1 MSVYCLTNSCKGGK
15 DVICKIIG
23 GIVIAVGFA
32 AAYISGRDEGRRQE
46 ARRQSQESPIWMEHE
61 HGGEEE

>member
-1 MSVYCLTNSCKGGK
+1 MRRTGAPMMPDRIVRL
-15 DVICKIIG
+15 IG
-23 GIVIAVGFA
+23 GAAIVVGFA

-46 ARRQSQESPIWMEHE
+46 ARRQSQELPIWMEHT